1 MPNYFSPFS
10 LRVSEE
16 MIGKIKIIAAKNHRP
31 ANKEMEVALE
41 RYIAAYEQEHGPI
54 EVKKEEP

>member
-16 MIGKIKIIAAKNHRP
+16 MIGKIKIIAAKNHRS
-31 ANKEMEVALE
+31 ANKE
-41 RYIAAYEQEHGPI
+41 IEQKHGPI

>member
-16 MIGKIKIIAAKNHRP
+16 MIGKIKIIAAKNHRS
-31 ANKEMEVALE
+31 ANKEIEAALE
-41 RYIAAYEQEHGPI
+41 QHIAAYEQKHGPI

>member
-16 MIGKIKIIAAKNHRP
+16 MIGKIKIIAAKNHRS

-54 EVKKEEP
+54 EVNKEEP